1 MRGRCY
7 YTLEELIDIT
17 GVSESTILKDIEEN
31 KLKTEKLKDKFKV
44 SLYEFKKYMKPETY
58 NNFFKNKYLSEEKLF
73 NIAGIEQ
80 SFWGHTLLLQCPDW
94 DYVLIFTKKPDEI
107 GEIIKVGFNPITVLE
122 RNTVSSDKFV
132 SLLQSN
138 QFISIS
144 KYEDYKYSDAK

>member
-1 MRGRCY
+1 
-7 YTLEELIDIT
+7 
-17 GVSESTILKDIEEN
+17 
-31 KLKTEKLKDKFKV
+31 
-44 SLYEFKKYMKPETY
+44 MKPETY
-58 NNFFKNKYLSEEKLF
+58 NDFFENKYLSEEKLF
-73 NIAGIEQ
+73 NIAGIEE
-80 SFWGHTLLLQCPDW
+80 SFWVHTLLLQCPDW

-107 GEIIKVGFNPITVLE
+107 GEIIKVGINPITVLE